1 MREAIEK
8 TRQAV
13 RLWAIALAVVWTLWP
28 PALGLARLWAL
39 VVASVLVNVLQPGYA
54 LTARAGGREDQGTF
68 VQIVGSVYATQVAA
82 LLELVVRK
90 PVALPFNAAAWGTL
104 AVMGGGLAL
113 RAWAVRT
120 LGRSFTLEIRVEPD
134 QRVIE
139 DGPYRWLRHPSYAG
153 AWLVVVAGCVLVGSW
168 VTASLGA
175 IVLAAG
181 FWRRIRHEERLL
193 ITRCAGYAAYAG
205 RTGALLPRLW

>member
-13 RLWAIALAVVWTLWP
+13 LLWAIALGVLWVLWP
-28 PALGLARLWAL
+28 PALGFARLWAL

-54 LTARAGGREDQGTF
+54 LTARAGGREDRGTF

-82 LLELVVRK
+82 LVEFVVRK
-90 PVALPFNAAAWGTL
+90 PAALPFDTAAWGTL
-104 AVMGGGLAL
+104 AVMGSGLAL

-120 LGRSFTLEIRVEPD
+120 LGRCFTLEIRVEPG

-168 VTASLGA
+168 VAASLGA

-193 ITRCAGYAAYAG
+193 IKQCAGYAAYAG
-205 RTGALLPRLW
+205 RIGALLPRLW